1 MKNRNRIIAISF
13 VTVIVIIAISLGCYF
28 YFQTNRLTVEE
39 RKWIDST
46 SKTSQVIN
54 INILNNADVFGSN
67 GAGVFYSFLNDL
79 SNKYNLNINRV
90 TYNYGS
96 ETAGITLG
104 AKKTID
110 KFDTVIYE
118 DHYVLISKNYELINS
133 FDNVT
138 NKKIAILKDD
148 ATYLSEYFKNN
159 NIVFDT
165 HETSTTLF
173 NSNSDYAILP
183 LHLYLRDIIK
193 NKYEIT
199 YHFSDIRM
207 YYTLRTNDDIFSNI
221 LKKFYNT
228 WNSNLDKYYDEY
240 LFELLTESLGI
251 SPSEIEKMQSTT
263 YKYGFVNNSPYEV
276 ISGGNYGGIIAV
288 YLKKFTKMANVDINF
303 TRYRS
308 YSKFIKELSTNK
320 IDLYFSHYGESSSF
334 IRTTGGIKT
343 RFVIAA
349 NNKNNIVIN
358 SLNSLFG
365 KEVYVDRNSSLHSY
379 LKGVGGLNIKTY
391 DNIKELL
398 KLNKKDCLIAIDE
411 STFEYYH
418 DNGLNNYTIRYSEP
432 LNTEYHFAF
441 KNNDAFYSLFNT
453 YIDVVDGNKYYNDGI
468 FDHAKTMSRGNFFTS
483 IANYI
488 IAIILLIGII
498 FFIKYRNSKKVNIA
512 KKIKKDDTIRFIDQ
526 LTLLKNR
533 NYLSENIK
541 EWGKNTIYPQAIIV
555 MDLNH
560 LQSINDVKG
569 YEEGDKQIKA
579 AANVLI
585 KTQLDN
591 SDIIRTD
598 GNEFVVYLVG
608 YSQKQLTN
616 YIHRLNKELKKLPY
630 NYGAEFGYSMILDD
644 IKTIEDALNE
654 ATKALKKQK
663 ELNESKD

>member
-1 MKNRNRIIAISF
+1 MKNRNRIITISIIA
-13 VTVIVIIAISLGCYF
+13 VLVIIAISLGCYF
-28 YFQTNRLTVEE
+28 YFQANRLTIEE

-46 SKTSQVIN
+46 SKSSQVIN
-54 INILNNADVFGSN
+54 INVLNNADVFGSN
-67 GAGVFYSFLNDL
+67 GTGVFYDFLNDL
-79 SNKYNLNINRV
+79 SSKYNLNINRV
-90 TYNYGS
+90 TYDYGTEVS
-96 ETAGITLG
+96 GTTLG
-104 AKKTID
+104 AKKSID

-118 DHYVLISKNYELINS
+118 DHYVLVGKNYEIINS
-133 FDNVT
+133 FDSVT
-138 NKKIAILKDD
+138 NKKIGILKTD
-148 ATYLSEYFKNN
+148 ADYLSDFFKNN
-159 NIVFDT
+159 NIIFNVF
-165 HETSTTLF
+165 ETSTDLF
-173 NSNSDYAILP
+173 NSNTDYAILP
-183 LHLYLRDIIK
+183 RHLFLNKIIS
-193 NKYEIT
+193 NKYQIL

-207 YYTLRTNDDIFSNI
+207 YYTLRTNDDIFSSI
-221 LKKFYNT
+221 LIKFYDSWKEKLET
-228 WNSNLDKYYDEY
+228 SYDKY
-240 LFELLTESLGI
+240 LFELLTESLSI
-251 SPSEIEKMQSTT
+251 SPSDIEKFQNTT
-263 YKYGFVNNSPYEV
+263 YKYGFINNSPYEV
-276 ISGGNYGGIIAV
+276 ISGGNYGGIVAI
-288 YLKKFTKMANVDINF
+288 YLKRFNKMANIDIKF

-308 YSKFIKELSTNK
+308 YSKFIQELNSNK
-320 IDLYFSHYGESSSF
+320 IDLYFSHYGETSNF
-334 IRTTGGIKT
+334 VRTTGGIKT

-349 NNKNNIVIN
+349 NNQNNIVVN
-358 SLNSLFG
+358 SISSLAG
-365 KEVYVDRNSSLHSY
+365 YDIYVDKNSTLYSY
-379 LKGVGGLNIKTY
+379 LKNYGGLNVKTY
-391 DNIKELL
+391 ESVKDLL
-398 KLNKKDCLIAIDE
+398 RLNKKNYIIAIDE

-418 DNGLNNYTIRYSEP
+418 NNGLDNYTIRYIEP

-441 KNNDAFYSLFNT
+441 KDKDAFYTLFNT
-453 YIDVVDGNKYYNDGI
+453 YIDVVDSNKYYNEGI
-468 FDHAKTMSRGNFFTS
+468 YDHAKTMRMGNLFSS
-483 IANYI
+483 IANYF
-488 IAIILLIGII
+488 IAILLFVGIGFLIH
-498 FFIKYRNSKKVNIA
+498 YRNSKKVNIS

-555 MDLNH
+555 MDLNQ
-560 LQSINDVKG
+560 LQSINDIKG

-663 ELNESKD
+663 ELNESKN